1 MSAVTITRILA
12 ALENVRAPAMP
23 GEYDLHAMIAEAL
36 REDGLEYVHERPLA
50 PRCRIDF
57 LVGDVGIE
65 VKKGRPAPAQL
76 RRQLA
81 RYAAS
86 EEISALI
93 VVTQRA
99 VSLPAAIC
107 GKRIY
112 QVSLNMNWGIALP

>member
-1 MSAVTITRILA
+1 MSDRTVARIIA
-12 ALENVRAPAMP
+12 ALGKVRAPAMP
-23 GEYDLHAMIAEAL
+23 GEYDIHGMIAEAL
-36 REDGLEYVHERPLA
+36 KEDGLDFVHERPLA

-57 LVGDVGIE
+57 FCGGVGIE

-99 VSLPAAIC
+99 VSLPETIC
-107 GKRIY
+107 GKKLY
-112 QVSLNMNWGIALP
+112 QVSLNRNWGIALP